1 MRTLPDLGALLLAAV
16 LLMGPQVP
24 AQASSPAPEPSAS
37 LTTAP
42 QVQEWISRQGQDMI
56 RQEIAQDASA
66 GSPVNVETWSDG
78 VLDATDLDNPTD
90 PTTTWVAV
98 VSTADGPVG
107 VLVVEAGGSE
117 PSGMVQ
123 QDAELAANLAALPD
137 RAIVLREPA
146 PPSAAAAGSA
156 TASSAPSP
164 QPSPESTTD
173 PAAAA
178 GDDAEAEPAD
188 PAGAI
193 DPDAPAPPFS
203 VLLPVYRGD
212 RADFLRRSLAS
223 VTVEQTLRPDEVL
236 IVRDGPVP
244 DELEDV
250 LARAR
255 RGELSGTVPVR
266 VLELADNAGL
276 ALALEAGLAEAA
288 HDVVARQDAD
298 DISVPER
305 FATQLPLIAAGYDL
319 VGSAIQEF
327 DDEADTDGV
336 IRRQPS
342 DPEEIR
348 RALALRDPFNHP
360 SVVYRA
366 AAVHAAGG
374 YRPLDLMEDYWLFAR
389 MIHDGVRATNVPQVL
404 VRYRVG
410 AGAYERRGG
419 LRLLRSELELQVSM
433 RRAGIITAPQYA
445 RNLAVRASY
454 RLVPTAARQAAYR
467 AAQRML
473 LSRTR

>member
-24 AQASSPAPEPSAS
+24 AQASSPAPAPSAS

-178 GDDAEAEPAD
+178 GDDADEGADTYADIAD
-188 PAGAI
+188 PAAS
-193 DPDAPAPPFS
+193 DAWYALTDD
-203 VLLPVYRGD
+203 V
-212 RADFLRRSLAS
+212 
-223 VTVEQTLRPDEVL
+223 VTALDEQ
-236 IVRDGPVP
+236 
-244 DELEDV
+244 
-250 LARAR
+250 AA
-255 RGELSGTVPVR
+255 
-266 VLELADNAGL
+266 AGL
-276 ALALEAGLAEAA
+276 AGPAGL
-288 HDVVARQDAD
+288 
-298 DISVPER
+298 
-305 FATQLPLIAAGYDL
+305 
-319 VGSAIQEF
+319 SAYAQVLRDRSHGIV
-327 DDEADTDGV
+327 DTDKTDTRKSSHTLDLAIVYTGIGV
-336 IRRQPS
+336 LAIGAFIVTTTFVHERRVMAPLRESPKSKAVGDS
-342 DPEEIR
+342 DP
-348 RALALRDPFNHP
+348 
-360 SVVYRA
+360 
-366 AAVHAAGG
+366 
-374 YRPLDLMEDYWLFAR
+374 
-389 MIHDGVRATNVPQVL
+389 VP
-404 VRYRVG
+404 
-410 AGAYERRGG
+410 
-419 LRLLRSELELQVSM
+419 
-433 RRAGIITAPQYA
+433 
-445 RNLAVRASY
+445 
-454 RLVPTAARQAAYR
+454 
-467 AAQRML
+467 
-473 LSRTR
+473 

>member
-37 LTTAP
+37 LATAP

-178 GDDAEAEPAD
+178 GDDADEGADTYADIAD
-188 PAGAI
+188 PAAS
-193 DPDAPAPPFS
+193 DAWYALTDD
-203 VLLPVYRGD
+203 V
-212 RADFLRRSLAS
+212 
-223 VTVEQTLRPDEVL
+223 VTALDEQ
-236 IVRDGPVP
+236 
-244 DELEDV
+244 
-250 LARAR
+250 AA
-255 RGELSGTVPVR
+255 
-266 VLELADNAGL
+266 AGL
-276 ALALEAGLAEAA
+276 AGPAGLSAYAQVLRDRSHGIVDTDKTDTRKSSHTLDLAIVYTGIGVLAIGAFIVTTTFVHERRVMAPL
-288 HDVVARQDAD
+288 RE
-298 DISVPER
+298 SPESK
-305 FATQLPLIAAGYDL
+305 AAGD
-319 VGSAIQEF
+319 
-327 DDEADTDGV
+327 
-336 IRRQPS
+336 S
-342 DPEEIR
+342 DP
-348 RALALRDPFNHP
+348 
-360 SVVYRA
+360 
-366 AAVHAAGG
+366 
-374 YRPLDLMEDYWLFAR
+374 
-389 MIHDGVRATNVPQVL
+389 VP
-404 VRYRVG
+404 
-410 AGAYERRGG
+410 
-419 LRLLRSELELQVSM
+419 
-433 RRAGIITAPQYA
+433 
-445 RNLAVRASY
+445 
-454 RLVPTAARQAAYR
+454 
-467 AAQRML
+467 
-473 LSRTR
+473 

>member
-173 PAAAA
+173 PAAAV
-178 GDDAEAEPAD
+178 GDDADEGADTYADIAD
-188 PAGAI
+188 PAAS
-193 DPDAPAPPFS
+193 DAWYALTDD
-203 VLLPVYRGD
+203 V
-212 RADFLRRSLAS
+212 
-223 VTVEQTLRPDEVL
+223 VTALDEQ
-236 IVRDGPVP
+236 
-244 DELEDV
+244 
-250 LARAR
+250 AA
-255 RGELSGTVPVR
+255 
-266 VLELADNAGL
+266 AGL
-276 ALALEAGLAEAA
+276 AGPAGL
-288 HDVVARQDAD
+288 
-298 DISVPER
+298 
-305 FATQLPLIAAGYDL
+305 
-319 VGSAIQEF
+319 SAYAQVLRDRSHGIV
-327 DDEADTDGV
+327 DTDKTDTRKSSHTLDLAIVYTGIGV
-336 IRRQPS
+336 LAIGAFIVTTTFVHERRVMAPLRESPKSKAVGDS
-342 DPEEIR
+342 DP
-348 RALALRDPFNHP
+348 
-360 SVVYRA
+360 
-366 AAVHAAGG
+366 
-374 YRPLDLMEDYWLFAR
+374 
-389 MIHDGVRATNVPQVL
+389 VP
-404 VRYRVG
+404 
-410 AGAYERRGG
+410 
-419 LRLLRSELELQVSM
+419 
-433 RRAGIITAPQYA
+433 
-445 RNLAVRASY
+445 
-454 RLVPTAARQAAYR
+454 
-467 AAQRML
+467 
-473 LSRTR
+473 

>member
-24 AQASSPAPEPSAS
+24 AQASSPAPAPSAS

-178 GDDAEAEPAD
+178 GDDADEGADTYADIAD
-188 PAGAI
+188 PAAS
-193 DPDAPAPPFS
+193 DAWYALTDD
-203 VLLPVYRGD
+203 V
-212 RADFLRRSLAS
+212 
-223 VTVEQTLRPDEVL
+223 VTALDEQ
-236 IVRDGPVP
+236 
-244 DELEDV
+244 
-250 LARAR
+250 AA
-255 RGELSGTVPVR
+255 
-266 VLELADNAGL
+266 AGL
-276 ALALEAGLAEAA
+276 AGPAGL
-288 HDVVARQDAD
+288 
-298 DISVPER
+298 
-305 FATQLPLIAAGYDL
+305 
-319 VGSAIQEF
+319 SAYAQVLRDRSHGIV
-327 DDEADTDGV
+327 DTDKTDTRKSSHTLDLAIVYTGIGV
-336 IRRQPS
+336 LAIGAFIVTTTFVHERRVMAPLRESPESKTAGDS
-342 DPEEIR
+342 DP
-348 RALALRDPFNHP
+348 F
-360 SVVYRA
+360 S
-366 AAVHAAGG
+366 
-374 YRPLDLMEDYWLFAR
+374 
-389 MIHDGVRATNVPQVL
+389 
-404 VRYRVG
+404 
-410 AGAYERRGG
+410 
-419 LRLLRSELELQVSM
+419 
-433 RRAGIITAPQYA
+433 
-445 RNLAVRASY
+445 
-454 RLVPTAARQAAYR
+454 
-467 AAQRML
+467 
-473 LSRTR
+473 

>member
-24 AQASSPAPEPSAS
+24 AQASSPAPAPSAS

-42 QVQEWISRQGQDMI
+42 QVQEWISSQGQDMI

-164 QPSPESTTD
+164 QPSSESTTD

-178 GDDAEAEPAD
+178 GDDADEGADTYADIAD
-188 PAGAI
+188 PAAS
-193 DPDAPAPPFS
+193 DAWYALTDD
-203 VLLPVYRGD
+203 V
-212 RADFLRRSLAS
+212 
-223 VTVEQTLRPDEVL
+223 VTALDEQ
-236 IVRDGPVP
+236 
-244 DELEDV
+244 
-250 LARAR
+250 AA
-255 RGELSGTVPVR
+255 
-266 VLELADNAGL
+266 AGL
-276 ALALEAGLAEAA
+276 AGPAGL
-288 HDVVARQDAD
+288 
-298 DISVPER
+298 
-305 FATQLPLIAAGYDL
+305 
-319 VGSAIQEF
+319 SAYAQVLRDRSHGIV
-327 DDEADTDGV
+327 DTDKTDTRKSSHTLDLAIVYTGIGV
-336 IRRQPS
+336 LAIGAFIVTTTFVHERRVMAPLRESPESKAVGDS
-342 DPEEIR
+342 DP
-348 RALALRDPFNHP
+348 
-360 SVVYRA
+360 
-366 AAVHAAGG
+366 
-374 YRPLDLMEDYWLFAR
+374 
-389 MIHDGVRATNVPQVL
+389 VP
-404 VRYRVG
+404 
-410 AGAYERRGG
+410 
-419 LRLLRSELELQVSM
+419 
-433 RRAGIITAPQYA
+433 
-445 RNLAVRASY
+445 
-454 RLVPTAARQAAYR
+454 
-467 AAQRML
+467 
-473 LSRTR
+473 

>member
-37 LTTAP
+37 LATAP

-178 GDDAEAEPAD
+178 GDDADEGADTYADIAD
-188 PAGAI
+188 PAAS
-193 DPDAPAPPFS
+193 DAWYALTDD
-203 VLLPVYRGD
+203 V
-212 RADFLRRSLAS
+212 
-223 VTVEQTLRPDEVL
+223 VTALDEQ
-236 IVRDGPVP
+236 
-244 DELEDV
+244 
-250 LARAR
+250 AA
-255 RGELSGTVPVR
+255 
-266 VLELADNAGL
+266 AGL
-276 ALALEAGLAEAA
+276 AGPAGLSAYAQVLRDRSHGIVDTDKTDTRKSSHTLDLAIVYTGIGVLAIGVFIVTTTFVHERRVMAPL
-288 HDVVARQDAD
+288 RE
-298 DISVPER
+298 SPESK
-305 FATQLPLIAAGYDL
+305 AAGD
-319 VGSAIQEF
+319 
-327 DDEADTDGV
+327 
-336 IRRQPS
+336 S
-342 DPEEIR
+342 DP
-348 RALALRDPFNHP
+348 
-360 SVVYRA
+360 
-366 AAVHAAGG
+366 
-374 YRPLDLMEDYWLFAR
+374 
-389 MIHDGVRATNVPQVL
+389 VP
-404 VRYRVG
+404 
-410 AGAYERRGG
+410 
-419 LRLLRSELELQVSM
+419 
-433 RRAGIITAPQYA
+433 
-445 RNLAVRASY
+445 
-454 RLVPTAARQAAYR
+454 
-467 AAQRML
+467 
-473 LSRTR
+473 

>member
-24 AQASSPAPEPSAS
+24 AQASSPAPAPSAS

-164 QPSPESTTD
+164 QPSAESTTD

-178 GDDAEAEPAD
+178 GDDADEGADTYADIAD
-188 PAGAI
+188 PAAS
-193 DPDAPAPPFS
+193 DAWYALTDD
-203 VLLPVYRGD
+203 V
-212 RADFLRRSLAS
+212 
-223 VTVEQTLRPDEVL
+223 VTALDEQ
-236 IVRDGPVP
+236 
-244 DELEDV
+244 
-250 LARAR
+250 AA
-255 RGELSGTVPVR
+255 
-266 VLELADNAGL
+266 AGL
-276 ALALEAGLAEAA
+276 AGPAGL
-288 HDVVARQDAD
+288 
-298 DISVPER
+298 
-305 FATQLPLIAAGYDL
+305 
-319 VGSAIQEF
+319 SAYAQVLRDRSHGIV
-327 DDEADTDGV
+327 DTDKTDTRKSSHTLDLAIVYTGIGV
-336 IRRQPS
+336 LAIGAFIVTTTFVHERRVMAPLRESPKSKAVGDS
-342 DPEEIR
+342 DP
-348 RALALRDPFNHP
+348 
-360 SVVYRA
+360 
-366 AAVHAAGG
+366 
-374 YRPLDLMEDYWLFAR
+374 
-389 MIHDGVRATNVPQVL
+389 VP
-404 VRYRVG
+404 
-410 AGAYERRGG
+410 
-419 LRLLRSELELQVSM
+419 
-433 RRAGIITAPQYA
+433 
-445 RNLAVRASY
+445 
-454 RLVPTAARQAAYR
+454 
-467 AAQRML
+467 
-473 LSRTR
+473 

>member
-178 GDDAEAEPAD
+178 GDDADEGADTYADIAD
-188 PAGAI
+188 PAAS
-193 DPDAPAPPFS
+193 DAWYALTDD
-203 VLLPVYRGD
+203 V
-212 RADFLRRSLAS
+212 
-223 VTVEQTLRPDEVL
+223 VTALDEQ
-236 IVRDGPVP
+236 
-244 DELEDV
+244 
-250 LARAR
+250 AA
-255 RGELSGTVPVR
+255 
-266 VLELADNAGL
+266 AGL
-276 ALALEAGLAEAA
+276 AGPAGLSAYAQVLRDRSHGIVDTDKTDTRKSSHTLDLAIVYTGIGVLAIGAFIVTTTFVHERRVMAPL
-288 HDVVARQDAD
+288 RE
-298 DISVPER
+298 SPESK
-305 FATQLPLIAAGYDL
+305 AAGD
-319 VGSAIQEF
+319 
-327 DDEADTDGV
+327 
-336 IRRQPS
+336 S
-342 DPEEIR
+342 DP
-348 RALALRDPFNHP
+348 
-360 SVVYRA
+360 
-366 AAVHAAGG
+366 
-374 YRPLDLMEDYWLFAR
+374 
-389 MIHDGVRATNVPQVL
+389 VP
-404 VRYRVG
+404 
-410 AGAYERRGG
+410 
-419 LRLLRSELELQVSM
+419 
-433 RRAGIITAPQYA
+433 
-445 RNLAVRASY
+445 
-454 RLVPTAARQAAYR
+454 
-467 AAQRML
+467 
-473 LSRTR
+473 

>member
-24 AQASSPAPEPSAS
+24 AQASSPAPAPSAS

-178 GDDAEAEPAD
+178 GDDADEGADTYADIAD
-188 PAGAI
+188 PAAS
-193 DPDAPAPPFS
+193 DAWYALTDD
-203 VLLPVYRGD
+203 V
-212 RADFLRRSLAS
+212 
-223 VTVEQTLRPDEVL
+223 VTALDEQ
-236 IVRDGPVP
+236 
-244 DELEDV
+244 
-250 LARAR
+250 AA
-255 RGELSGTVPVR
+255 
-266 VLELADNAGL
+266 AGL
-276 ALALEAGLAEAA
+276 AGPVGLSAYAQVLHDRAHGIVDTDKTDTRKGSHTLDLAIVYTGIGVLAIGAFIVTTTFVHERRVMAPL
-288 HDVVARQDAD
+288 RE
-298 DISVPER
+298 SPESK
-305 FATQLPLIAAGYDL
+305 AAGD
-319 VGSAIQEF
+319 
-327 DDEADTDGV
+327 
-336 IRRQPS
+336 S
-342 DPEEIR
+342 DP
-348 RALALRDPFNHP
+348 
-360 SVVYRA
+360 
-366 AAVHAAGG
+366 
-374 YRPLDLMEDYWLFAR
+374 
-389 MIHDGVRATNVPQVL
+389 VP
-404 VRYRVG
+404 
-410 AGAYERRGG
+410 
-419 LRLLRSELELQVSM
+419 
-433 RRAGIITAPQYA
+433 
-445 RNLAVRASY
+445 
-454 RLVPTAARQAAYR
+454 
-467 AAQRML
+467 
-473 LSRTR
+473 

>member
-24 AQASSPAPEPSAS
+24 AQASSPAPAPSAS

-42 QVQEWISRQGQDMI
+42 QVQEWISSQGQDMI

-164 QPSPESTTD
+164 QPSSESTTD

-178 GDDAEAEPAD
+178 GDDADEGADTYADIAD
-188 PAGAI
+188 PAAS
-193 DPDAPAPPFS
+193 DAWYALTDD
-203 VLLPVYRGD
+203 V
-212 RADFLRRSLAS
+212 
-223 VTVEQTLRPDEVL
+223 VTALDEQ
-236 IVRDGPVP
+236 
-244 DELEDV
+244 
-250 LARAR
+250 AA
-255 RGELSGTVPVR
+255 
-266 VLELADNAGL
+266 AGL
-276 ALALEAGLAEAA
+276 AGPAGL
-288 HDVVARQDAD
+288 
-298 DISVPER
+298 
-305 FATQLPLIAAGYDL
+305 
-319 VGSAIQEF
+319 SAYAQVLRDRSHGIV
-327 DDEADTDGV
+327 DTDKTDTRKSSHTLDLAIVYTGIGV
-336 IRRQPS
+336 LAIGAFIVTTTFVHERRVMAPLRESPESKTAGDS
-342 DPEEIR
+342 DP
-348 RALALRDPFNHP
+348 
-360 SVVYRA
+360 
-366 AAVHAAGG
+366 
-374 YRPLDLMEDYWLFAR
+374 
-389 MIHDGVRATNVPQVL
+389 VP
-404 VRYRVG
+404 
-410 AGAYERRGG
+410 
-419 LRLLRSELELQVSM
+419 
-433 RRAGIITAPQYA
+433 
-445 RNLAVRASY
+445 
-454 RLVPTAARQAAYR
+454 
-467 AAQRML
+467 
-473 LSRTR
+473 

>member
-24 AQASSPAPEPSAS
+24 AQASSPAPAPSAS

-178 GDDAEAEPAD
+178 GDDADEGADTYADIAD
-188 PAGAI
+188 PAAS
-193 DPDAPAPPFS
+193 DAWYALTDD
-203 VLLPVYRGD
+203 V
-212 RADFLRRSLAS
+212 
-223 VTVEQTLRPDEVL
+223 VTALDEQ
-236 IVRDGPVP
+236 
-244 DELEDV
+244 
-250 LARAR
+250 AA
-255 RGELSGTVPVR
+255 
-266 VLELADNAGL
+266 AGL
-276 ALALEAGLAEAA
+276 AGPAGLSAYAQVLRDRSHGIVDTDKTDTRKSSHTLDLAIVYTGIGVLAIGAFIVTTTFVHERRVMAPL
-288 HDVVARQDAD
+288 RE
-298 DISVPER
+298 SPESK
-305 FATQLPLIAAGYDL
+305 AAGD
-319 VGSAIQEF
+319 
-327 DDEADTDGV
+327 
-336 IRRQPS
+336 S
-342 DPEEIR
+342 DP
-348 RALALRDPFNHP
+348 
-360 SVVYRA
+360 
-366 AAVHAAGG
+366 
-374 YRPLDLMEDYWLFAR
+374 
-389 MIHDGVRATNVPQVL
+389 VP
-404 VRYRVG
+404 
-410 AGAYERRGG
+410 
-419 LRLLRSELELQVSM
+419 
-433 RRAGIITAPQYA
+433 
-445 RNLAVRASY
+445 
-454 RLVPTAARQAAYR
+454 
-467 AAQRML
+467 
-473 LSRTR
+473 

>member
-1 MRTLPDLGALLLAAV
+1 MRTLPDLGALLLVAV
-16 LLMGPQVP
+16 LLMGSQVP
-24 AQASSPAPEPSAS
+24 AQASSPAPAPSAS

-178 GDDAEAEPAD
+178 GGDADEGADTYADIAD
-188 PAGAI
+188 PAAS
-193 DPDAPAPPFS
+193 DAWYALTDD
-203 VLLPVYRGD
+203 V
-212 RADFLRRSLAS
+212 
-223 VTVEQTLRPDEVL
+223 VTALDEQ
-236 IVRDGPVP
+236 
-244 DELEDV
+244 
-250 LARAR
+250 AA
-255 RGELSGTVPVR
+255 
-266 VLELADNAGL
+266 AGL
-276 ALALEAGLAEAA
+276 AGPAGL
-288 HDVVARQDAD
+288 
-298 DISVPER
+298 
-305 FATQLPLIAAGYDL
+305 
-319 VGSAIQEF
+319 SAYAQVLRDRSHGIV
-327 DDEADTDGV
+327 DTDKTDTRKSSHTLDLAIVYTGIGV
-336 IRRQPS
+336 LAIGAFIVTTTFVHERRVMAPLRESPESKTAGDS
-342 DPEEIR
+342 DP
-348 RALALRDPFNHP
+348 
-360 SVVYRA
+360 
-366 AAVHAAGG
+366 
-374 YRPLDLMEDYWLFAR
+374 
-389 MIHDGVRATNVPQVL
+389 VP
-404 VRYRVG
+404 
-410 AGAYERRGG
+410 
-419 LRLLRSELELQVSM
+419 
-433 RRAGIITAPQYA
+433 
-445 RNLAVRASY
+445 
-454 RLVPTAARQAAYR
+454 
-467 AAQRML
+467 
-473 LSRTR
+473 

>member
-24 AQASSPAPEPSAS
+24 AQASSPAPAPSAS

-42 QVQEWISRQGQDMI
+42 QVQEWISSQGQDMI

-178 GDDAEAEPAD
+178 GDDADEGADTYADIAD
-188 PAGAI
+188 PAAS
-193 DPDAPAPPFS
+193 DAWYALTDD
-203 VLLPVYRGD
+203 V
-212 RADFLRRSLAS
+212 
-223 VTVEQTLRPDEVL
+223 VTALDEQ
-236 IVRDGPVP
+236 
-244 DELEDV
+244 
-250 LARAR
+250 AA
-255 RGELSGTVPVR
+255 
-266 VLELADNAGL
+266 AGL
-276 ALALEAGLAEAA
+276 AGPAGLSAYAQVLRDRSHGIVDTDKTDTRKSSHTLDLAIVYTGIGVLAIGAFIVTTTFVHERRVMAPL
-288 HDVVARQDAD
+288 RE
-298 DISVPER
+298 SPESK
-305 FATQLPLIAAGYDL
+305 AAGD
-319 VGSAIQEF
+319 
-327 DDEADTDGV
+327 
-336 IRRQPS
+336 S
-342 DPEEIR
+342 DP
-348 RALALRDPFNHP
+348 
-360 SVVYRA
+360 
-366 AAVHAAGG
+366 
-374 YRPLDLMEDYWLFAR
+374 
-389 MIHDGVRATNVPQVL
+389 VP
-404 VRYRVG
+404 
-410 AGAYERRGG
+410 
-419 LRLLRSELELQVSM
+419 
-433 RRAGIITAPQYA
+433 
-445 RNLAVRASY
+445 
-454 RLVPTAARQAAYR
+454 
-467 AAQRML
+467 
-473 LSRTR
+473 

>member
-1 MRTLPDLGALLLAAV
+1 MRTLPDLGALLLVAV
-16 LLMGPQVP
+16 LLMGSQVP

-178 GDDAEAEPAD
+178 GDDADEGADTYADIAD
-188 PAGAI
+188 PAAS
-193 DPDAPAPPFS
+193 DAWYALTDD
-203 VLLPVYRGD
+203 V
-212 RADFLRRSLAS
+212 
-223 VTVEQTLRPDEVL
+223 VTALDEQ
-236 IVRDGPVP
+236 
-244 DELEDV
+244 
-250 LARAR
+250 AA
-255 RGELSGTVPVR
+255 
-266 VLELADNAGL
+266 AGL
-276 ALALEAGLAEAA
+276 AGPAGLSAYAQVLRDRSHGIVDTDKTDTRKSSHTLDLAIVYTGIGVLAIGAFIVTTTFVHERRVMAPL
-288 HDVVARQDAD
+288 RE
-298 DISVPER
+298 SPESK
-305 FATQLPLIAAGYDL
+305 AAGD
-319 VGSAIQEF
+319 
-327 DDEADTDGV
+327 
-336 IRRQPS
+336 S
-342 DPEEIR
+342 DP
-348 RALALRDPFNHP
+348 
-360 SVVYRA
+360 
-366 AAVHAAGG
+366 
-374 YRPLDLMEDYWLFAR
+374 
-389 MIHDGVRATNVPQVL
+389 VP
-404 VRYRVG
+404 
-410 AGAYERRGG
+410 
-419 LRLLRSELELQVSM
+419 
-433 RRAGIITAPQYA
+433 
-445 RNLAVRASY
+445 
-454 RLVPTAARQAAYR
+454 
-467 AAQRML
+467 
-473 LSRTR
+473 

>member
-178 GDDAEAEPAD
+178 GDDADEGADTYADIAD
-188 PAGAI
+188 PAAS
-193 DPDAPAPPFS
+193 DAWYALTDD
-203 VLLPVYRGD
+203 V
-212 RADFLRRSLAS
+212 
-223 VTVEQTLRPDEVL
+223 VTALDEQ
-236 IVRDGPVP
+236 
-244 DELEDV
+244 
-250 LARAR
+250 AA
-255 RGELSGTVPVR
+255 
-266 VLELADNAGL
+266 AGL
-276 ALALEAGLAEAA
+276 AGPAGL
-288 HDVVARQDAD
+288 
-298 DISVPER
+298 
-305 FATQLPLIAAGYDL
+305 
-319 VGSAIQEF
+319 SAYAQVLRDRSHGIV
-327 DDEADTDGV
+327 DTDKTDTRKSSHTLDLAIVYTGIGV
-336 IRRQPS
+336 LAIGAFIVTTTFVHERRVMAPLRESPKSKAVGDS
-342 DPEEIR
+342 DP
-348 RALALRDPFNHP
+348 
-360 SVVYRA
+360 
-366 AAVHAAGG
+366 
-374 YRPLDLMEDYWLFAR
+374 
-389 MIHDGVRATNVPQVL
+389 VP
-404 VRYRVG
+404 
-410 AGAYERRGG
+410 
-419 LRLLRSELELQVSM
+419 
-433 RRAGIITAPQYA
+433 
-445 RNLAVRASY
+445 
-454 RLVPTAARQAAYR
+454 
-467 AAQRML
+467 
-473 LSRTR
+473 

>member
-24 AQASSPAPEPSAS
+24 AQASSPAPAPSAS

-178 GDDAEAEPAD
+178 GDDADEGADTYADIAD
-188 PAGAI
+188 PAAS
-193 DPDAPAPPFS
+193 DAW
-203 VLLPVYRGD
+203 Y
-212 RADFLRRSLAS
+212 SLTDDV
-223 VTVEQTLRPDEVL
+223 VTALDEQ
-236 IVRDGPVP
+236 
-244 DELEDV
+244 
-250 LARAR
+250 AA
-255 RGELSGTVPVR
+255 
-266 VLELADNAGL
+266 AGL
-276 ALALEAGLAEAA
+276 AGPAGLSAYAQVLRDRSHGIVDTDKTDTRKSSHTLDLAIVYTGIGVLAIGAFIVTTTFVHERRVMAPL
-288 HDVVARQDAD
+288 RE
-298 DISVPER
+298 SPESK
-305 FATQLPLIAAGYDL
+305 AAGD
-319 VGSAIQEF
+319 
-327 DDEADTDGV
+327 
-336 IRRQPS
+336 S
-342 DPEEIR
+342 DP
-348 RALALRDPFNHP
+348 
-360 SVVYRA
+360 
-366 AAVHAAGG
+366 
-374 YRPLDLMEDYWLFAR
+374 
-389 MIHDGVRATNVPQVL
+389 VP
-404 VRYRVG
+404 
-410 AGAYERRGG
+410 
-419 LRLLRSELELQVSM
+419 
-433 RRAGIITAPQYA
+433 
-445 RNLAVRASY
+445 
-454 RLVPTAARQAAYR
+454 
-467 AAQRML
+467 
-473 LSRTR
+473 

>member
-24 AQASSPAPEPSAS
+24 AQASSPAPAPSAS

-178 GDDAEAEPAD
+178 GDDADEGADTYADIAD
-188 PAGAI
+188 PAAS
-193 DPDAPAPPFS
+193 DAWYALTDD
-203 VLLPVYRGD
+203 V
-212 RADFLRRSLAS
+212 
-223 VTVEQTLRPDEVL
+223 VTALDEQ
-236 IVRDGPVP
+236 
-244 DELEDV
+244 
-250 LARAR
+250 AA
-255 RGELSGTVPVR
+255 
-266 VLELADNAGL
+266 AGL
-276 ALALEAGLAEAA
+276 AGPVGLSAYAQVLHDRA
-288 HDVVARQDAD
+288 HGIV
-298 DISVPER
+298 
-305 FATQLPLIAAGYDL
+305 
-319 VGSAIQEF
+319 
-327 DDEADTDGV
+327 DTDKTDTRKGSHTLDLAIVYTGV
-336 IRRQPS
+336 GVLAIGAVIVTTTFVHERRVMAPLRESPKSKAVGDS
-342 DPEEIR
+342 DP
-348 RALALRDPFNHP
+348 
-360 SVVYRA
+360 
-366 AAVHAAGG
+366 
-374 YRPLDLMEDYWLFAR
+374 
-389 MIHDGVRATNVPQVL
+389 VP
-404 VRYRVG
+404 
-410 AGAYERRGG
+410 
-419 LRLLRSELELQVSM
+419 
-433 RRAGIITAPQYA
+433 
-445 RNLAVRASY
+445 
-454 RLVPTAARQAAYR
+454 
-467 AAQRML
+467 
-473 LSRTR
+473 

>member
-24 AQASSPAPEPSAS
+24 AQASSPAPAPSAS

-42 QVQEWISRQGQDMI
+42 QVQEWISSQGQDMI

-146 PPSAAAAGSA
+146 PPSAAAPGSA

-178 GDDAEAEPAD
+178 GDDADEGADTYADIAD
-188 PAGAI
+188 PAAS
-193 DPDAPAPPFS
+193 DAWYALTDD
-203 VLLPVYRGD
+203 V
-212 RADFLRRSLAS
+212 
-223 VTVEQTLRPDEVL
+223 VTALDEQ
-236 IVRDGPVP
+236 
-244 DELEDV
+244 
-250 LARAR
+250 AA
-255 RGELSGTVPVR
+255 
-266 VLELADNAGL
+266 AGL
-276 ALALEAGLAEAA
+276 AGPAGLSAYAQVLRDRSHGIVDTDKTDTRKSSHTLDLAIVYTGIGVLAIGAFIVTTTFVHERRVMAPL
-288 HDVVARQDAD
+288 RE
-298 DISVPER
+298 SPESK
-305 FATQLPLIAAGYDL
+305 AAGD
-319 VGSAIQEF
+319 
-327 DDEADTDGV
+327 
-336 IRRQPS
+336 S
-342 DPEEIR
+342 DP
-348 RALALRDPFNHP
+348 
-360 SVVYRA
+360 
-366 AAVHAAGG
+366 
-374 YRPLDLMEDYWLFAR
+374 
-389 MIHDGVRATNVPQVL
+389 VP
-404 VRYRVG
+404 
-410 AGAYERRGG
+410 
-419 LRLLRSELELQVSM
+419 
-433 RRAGIITAPQYA
+433 
-445 RNLAVRASY
+445 
-454 RLVPTAARQAAYR
+454 
-467 AAQRML
+467 
-473 LSRTR
+473 

>member
-164 QPSPESTTD
+164 QPS
-173 PAAAA
+173 AK
-178 GDDAEAEPAD
+178 
-188 PAGAI
+188 
-193 DPDAPAPPFS
+193 
-203 VLLPVYRGD
+203 D
-212 RADFLRRSLAS
+212 RK
-223 VTVEQTLRPDEVL
+223 
-236 IVRDGPVP
+236 
-244 DELEDV
+244 
-250 LARAR
+250 
-255 RGELSGTVPVR
+255 
-266 VLELADNAGL
+266 
-276 ALALEAGLAEAA
+276 
-288 HDVVARQDAD
+288 
-298 DISVPER
+298 
-305 FATQLPLIAAGYDL
+305 
-319 VGSAIQEF
+319 
-327 DDEADTDGV
+327 
-336 IRRQPS
+336 
-342 DPEEIR
+342 
-348 RALALRDPFNHP
+348 
-360 SVVYRA
+360 SVV
-366 AAVHAAGG
+366 
-374 YRPLDLMEDYWLFAR
+374 
-389 MIHDGVRATNVPQVL
+389 
-404 VRYRVG
+404 
-410 AGAYERRGG
+410 
-419 LRLLRSELELQVSM
+419 
-433 RRAGIITAPQYA
+433 
-445 RNLAVRASY
+445 
-454 RLVPTAARQAAYR
+454 
-467 AAQRML
+467 
-473 LSRTR
+473 

>member
-24 AQASSPAPEPSAS
+24 AQASSPAPAPSAS

-178 GDDAEAEPAD
+178 GDDADEGADTYADIAD
-188 PAGAI
+188 PAAS
-193 DPDAPAPPFS
+193 DAWYALTDD
-203 VLLPVYRGD
+203 V
-212 RADFLRRSLAS
+212 
-223 VTVEQTLRPDEVL
+223 VTALDEQ
-236 IVRDGPVP
+236 
-244 DELEDV
+244 
-250 LARAR
+250 AA
-255 RGELSGTVPVR
+255 
-266 VLELADNAGL
+266 AGL
-276 ALALEAGLAEAA
+276 AGPAGL
-288 HDVVARQDAD
+288 
-298 DISVPER
+298 
-305 FATQLPLIAAGYDL
+305 
-319 VGSAIQEF
+319 SAYAQVLRDRSHGIV
-327 DDEADTDGV
+327 DTDKTDTRKSSHTLDLAIVYTGIGV
-336 IRRQPS
+336 LAIGAFIVTTTFVHERRVMAPLRESPESKAVGDS
-342 DPEEIR
+342 DP
-348 RALALRDPFNHP
+348 
-360 SVVYRA
+360 
-366 AAVHAAGG
+366 
-374 YRPLDLMEDYWLFAR
+374 
-389 MIHDGVRATNVPQVL
+389 VP
-404 VRYRVG
+404 
-410 AGAYERRGG
+410 
-419 LRLLRSELELQVSM
+419 
-433 RRAGIITAPQYA
+433 
-445 RNLAVRASY
+445 
-454 RLVPTAARQAAYR
+454 
-467 AAQRML
+467 
-473 LSRTR
+473 

>member
-24 AQASSPAPEPSAS
+24 AQASSPAPAPSAS

-178 GDDAEAEPAD
+178 GDDADEGADTYADIAD
-188 PAGAI
+188 PAAS
-193 DPDAPAPPFS
+193 DAWYALTDD
-203 VLLPVYRGD
+203 V
-212 RADFLRRSLAS
+212 
-223 VTVEQTLRPDEVL
+223 VTALDEQ
-236 IVRDGPVP
+236 
-244 DELEDV
+244 
-250 LARAR
+250 AA
-255 RGELSGTVPVR
+255 
-266 VLELADNAGL
+266 AGL
-276 ALALEAGLAEAA
+276 AGPAGLSAYAQVLRDRSHGIVDTDKTDTRKSSHTLDLAIVYTGIGVLAIGAFIVTTTFVHERRVMAPLRESPDSRAAE
-288 HDVVARQDAD
+288 DAD
-298 DISVPER
+298 
-305 FATQLPLIAAGYDL
+305 
-319 VGSAIQEF
+319 
-327 DDEADTDGV
+327 
-336 IRRQPS
+336 
-342 DPEEIR
+342 
-348 RALALRDPFNHP
+348 RAP
-360 SVVYRA
+360 
-366 AAVHAAGG
+366 
-374 YRPLDLMEDYWLFAR
+374 
-389 MIHDGVRATNVPQVL
+389 
-404 VRYRVG
+404 
-410 AGAYERRGG
+410 
-419 LRLLRSELELQVSM
+419 
-433 RRAGIITAPQYA
+433 
-445 RNLAVRASY
+445 
-454 RLVPTAARQAAYR
+454 
-467 AAQRML
+467 
-473 LSRTR
+473 

>member
-37 LTTAP
+37 LATAP

-178 GDDAEAEPAD
+178 GDDADEGADTYADIAD
-188 PAGAI
+188 PAAS
-193 DPDAPAPPFS
+193 DAWYALTDD
-203 VLLPVYRGD
+203 V
-212 RADFLRRSLAS
+212 
-223 VTVEQTLRPDEVL
+223 VTALDEQ
-236 IVRDGPVP
+236 
-244 DELEDV
+244 
-250 LARAR
+250 AA
-255 RGELSGTVPVR
+255 
-266 VLELADNAGL
+266 AGL
-276 ALALEAGLAEAA
+276 AGPAGL
-288 HDVVARQDAD
+288 
-298 DISVPER
+298 
-305 FATQLPLIAAGYDL
+305 
-319 VGSAIQEF
+319 SAYAQVLRDRSHGIV
-327 DDEADTDGV
+327 DTDKTDTRKSSHTLDLAIVYTGIGV
-336 IRRQPS
+336 LAIGVFIVTTTFVHERRVMAPLRESPESKAVGDS
-342 DPEEIR
+342 DP
-348 RALALRDPFNHP
+348 
-360 SVVYRA
+360 
-366 AAVHAAGG
+366 
-374 YRPLDLMEDYWLFAR
+374 
-389 MIHDGVRATNVPQVL
+389 VP
-404 VRYRVG
+404 
-410 AGAYERRGG
+410 
-419 LRLLRSELELQVSM
+419 
-433 RRAGIITAPQYA
+433 
-445 RNLAVRASY
+445 
-454 RLVPTAARQAAYR
+454 
-467 AAQRML
+467 
-473 LSRTR
+473 

>member
-24 AQASSPAPEPSAS
+24 AQASSPAPAPSAS

-56 RQEIAQDASA
+56 QQEIAQDAST

-178 GDDAEAEPAD
+178 GDDADEGADTYADIAD
-188 PAGAI
+188 PAAS
-193 DPDAPAPPFS
+193 DAWYALTDD
-203 VLLPVYRGD
+203 V
-212 RADFLRRSLAS
+212 
-223 VTVEQTLRPDEVL
+223 VTALDEQ
-236 IVRDGPVP
+236 
-244 DELEDV
+244 
-250 LARAR
+250 AA
-255 RGELSGTVPVR
+255 
-266 VLELADNAGL
+266 AGL
-276 ALALEAGLAEAA
+276 AGPAGLSAYAQVLRDRSHGIVDTDKTDTRKSSHTLDLAIVYTGIGVLAIGAFIVTTTFVHERRVMAPL
-288 HDVVARQDAD
+288 RE
-298 DISVPER
+298 SPESK
-305 FATQLPLIAAGYDL
+305 AAGD
-319 VGSAIQEF
+319 
-327 DDEADTDGV
+327 
-336 IRRQPS
+336 S
-342 DPEEIR
+342 DP
-348 RALALRDPFNHP
+348 
-360 SVVYRA
+360 
-366 AAVHAAGG
+366 
-374 YRPLDLMEDYWLFAR
+374 
-389 MIHDGVRATNVPQVL
+389 VP
-404 VRYRVG
+404 
-410 AGAYERRGG
+410 
-419 LRLLRSELELQVSM
+419 
-433 RRAGIITAPQYA
+433 
-445 RNLAVRASY
+445 
-454 RLVPTAARQAAYR
+454 
-467 AAQRML
+467 
-473 LSRTR
+473 

>member
-24 AQASSPAPEPSAS
+24 AQASSPAPAPSAS

-164 QPSPESTTD
+164 QPSPEPTTD

-178 GDDAEAEPAD
+178 GDDADEGADTYADIAD
-188 PAGAI
+188 PAAS
-193 DPDAPAPPFS
+193 DAWYALTDD
-203 VLLPVYRGD
+203 V
-212 RADFLRRSLAS
+212 
-223 VTVEQTLRPDEVL
+223 VTALDEQ
-236 IVRDGPVP
+236 
-244 DELEDV
+244 
-250 LARAR
+250 AA
-255 RGELSGTVPVR
+255 
-266 VLELADNAGL
+266 AGL
-276 ALALEAGLAEAA
+276 AGPAGL
-288 HDVVARQDAD
+288 
-298 DISVPER
+298 
-305 FATQLPLIAAGYDL
+305 
-319 VGSAIQEF
+319 SAYAQVLRDRSHGIV
-327 DDEADTDGV
+327 DTDKTDTRKSSHTLDLAIVYTGIGV
-336 IRRQPS
+336 LAIGAFIVTTTFVHERRVMAPLRESPESKTAGDS
-342 DPEEIR
+342 DP
-348 RALALRDPFNHP
+348 
-360 SVVYRA
+360 
-366 AAVHAAGG
+366 
-374 YRPLDLMEDYWLFAR
+374 
-389 MIHDGVRATNVPQVL
+389 VP
-404 VRYRVG
+404 
-410 AGAYERRGG
+410 
-419 LRLLRSELELQVSM
+419 
-433 RRAGIITAPQYA
+433 
-445 RNLAVRASY
+445 
-454 RLVPTAARQAAYR
+454 
-467 AAQRML
+467 
-473 LSRTR
+473 

>member
-24 AQASSPAPEPSAS
+24 AQASSPAPAPSAS

-42 QVQEWISRQGQDMI
+42 QVQEWISSQGQDMI

-178 GDDAEAEPAD
+178 GDDADEGADTYADIAD
-188 PAGAI
+188 PAAS
-193 DPDAPAPPFS
+193 DAWYALTDD
-203 VLLPVYRGD
+203 V
-212 RADFLRRSLAS
+212 
-223 VTVEQTLRPDEVL
+223 VTALDEQ
-236 IVRDGPVP
+236 
-244 DELEDV
+244 
-250 LARAR
+250 AA
-255 RGELSGTVPVR
+255 
-266 VLELADNAGL
+266 AGL
-276 ALALEAGLAEAA
+276 AGPAGLSAYAQVLRDRSHGIVDTDKTDTRKSSHTLDLAIVYTGIGVLAIGAFIVTTTFVHERRVMAPLRESPDSRAAE
-288 HDVVARQDAD
+288 DAD
-298 DISVPER
+298 
-305 FATQLPLIAAGYDL
+305 
-319 VGSAIQEF
+319 
-327 DDEADTDGV
+327 
-336 IRRQPS
+336 
-342 DPEEIR
+342 
-348 RALALRDPFNHP
+348 RAP
-360 SVVYRA
+360 
-366 AAVHAAGG
+366 
-374 YRPLDLMEDYWLFAR
+374 
-389 MIHDGVRATNVPQVL
+389 
-404 VRYRVG
+404 
-410 AGAYERRGG
+410 
-419 LRLLRSELELQVSM
+419 
-433 RRAGIITAPQYA
+433 
-445 RNLAVRASY
+445 
-454 RLVPTAARQAAYR
+454 
-467 AAQRML
+467 
-473 LSRTR
+473 

>member
-24 AQASSPAPEPSAS
+24 AQASSPAPGPSAS

-42 QVQEWISRQGQDMI
+42 QVQEWISSQGQDMI

-178 GDDAEAEPAD
+178 GDDADEGADTYADIAD
-188 PAGAI
+188 PAAS
-193 DPDAPAPPFS
+193 DAWYALTDD
-203 VLLPVYRGD
+203 V
-212 RADFLRRSLAS
+212 
-223 VTVEQTLRPDEVL
+223 VTALDEQ
-236 IVRDGPVP
+236 
-244 DELEDV
+244 
-250 LARAR
+250 AA
-255 RGELSGTVPVR
+255 
-266 VLELADNAGL
+266 AGL
-276 ALALEAGLAEAA
+276 AGPAGLSAYAQVLRDRSHGIVDTDKTDTRKSSHTLDLAIVYTGIGVLAIGAFIVTTTFVHERRVMAPL
-288 HDVVARQDAD
+288 RE
-298 DISVPER
+298 SPESK
-305 FATQLPLIAAGYDL
+305 AAGD
-319 VGSAIQEF
+319 
-327 DDEADTDGV
+327 
-336 IRRQPS
+336 S
-342 DPEEIR
+342 DP
-348 RALALRDPFNHP
+348 
-360 SVVYRA
+360 
-366 AAVHAAGG
+366 
-374 YRPLDLMEDYWLFAR
+374 
-389 MIHDGVRATNVPQVL
+389 VP
-404 VRYRVG
+404 
-410 AGAYERRGG
+410 
-419 LRLLRSELELQVSM
+419 
-433 RRAGIITAPQYA
+433 
-445 RNLAVRASY
+445 
-454 RLVPTAARQAAYR
+454 
-467 AAQRML
+467 
-473 LSRTR
+473 